1 MTPMFRLGRG
11 LALTSFRRDWLTRDI
26 VAGVVLTTL
35 LVPQGMAYAE
45 LAGLPPITGLY
56 TSITCLLGY
65 AALGPSRILVLGP
78 DSSLGPMIAATVLP
92 LVAANGNAE
101 QAIALAS
108 LLALMVAAIMIV
120 AAVAK
125 LGFIADLISKPTMI
139 GYLNG
144 LALTILVGQLPKLFG
159 FKIEAE
165 GLIGEFTEFV
175 RGLARGEAVPA
186 AAVVGIAGIAVILV
200 LQRWLPKLPAVLIM
214 VVLAIA
220 ATTVFSLADHG
231 VSLVGVLPKGFPPL
245 TIPHVRLSDLGPLF
259 AGALGIALVSLADTI
274 STASAFAARTGQEI
288 NGNQE
293 MIGIGAANLAAGLF
307 QGFPVSTSGSRTAV
321 AERSGARTQF
331 TGVTGA
337 VLIIL
342 MIVLVPGLF
351 RNLPNPAL
359 AAVVIT
365 ASLSLADIPG
375 TVRLW
380 RQRKEECL
388 LSIAAFLGVALLG
401 VLPGIAIAVGLS
413 ILAVFRRAWWPYD
426 TELGRVE
433 GLPGYHDTHLHPE
446 TEHLP
451 GLVIYRFDAPLFFAN
466 AKTFRDEVRR
476 MARADPPPRWILIA
490 AEPVTDVDT
499 TASDVLED
507 LDEALNAQGISLVF
521 AELKDP
527 VREKIERYGLTRTID
542 PRHFFPTIE
551 AAVTAFQEETGAQWA
566 AGPSVAESPDVG
578 GDPAKPGQ
586 TAWTGGPR
594 SSSRPSSS

>member
-1 MTPMFRLGRG
+1 MAPTRARWREMVKLARG
-11 LALTSFRRDWLTRDI
+11 LSLSPFHREWLAKDI

-56 TSITCLLGY
+56 TSIMCLLGY
-65 AALGPSRILVLGP
+65 AVFGPSRLLVLGP
-78 DSSLGPMIAATVLP
+78 DSSLGPMIAATILP
-92 LVAANGNAE
+92 LIAAKGDPKR
-101 QAIALAS
+101 AIALAS
-108 LLALMVAAIMIV
+108 VLAIMVAAIMIV

-159 FKIEAE
+159 FKIDAE

-175 RGLARGEAVPA
+175 RGLANGEAVA
-186 AAVVGIAGIAVILV
+186 AAAAVGIAGIVLILV

-245 TIPHVRLSDLGPLF
+245 TIPSVHLADLGPLF
-259 AGALGIALVSLADTI
+259 AGAAGIALVSLADTI
-274 STASAFAARTGQEI
+274 STASAFAERTGQEVDG
-288 NGNQE
+288 NGE
-293 MIGIGAANLAAGLF
+293 MLGIGVANLAAGLF

-321 AERSGARTQF
+321 AERSGAKTQL

-337 VLIIL
+337 VLITL

-365 ASLSLADIPG
+365 AALSLADIPG

-380 RQRKEECL
+380 RQRKAEFL

-413 ILAVFRRAWWPYD
+413 ILNVFRRSWWPYN
-426 TELGRVE
+426 TALGRVE
-433 GLPGYHDTHLHPE
+433 GLAGYHDIHSYPGASQ
-446 TEHLP
+446 LP
-451 GLVIYRFDAPLFFAN
+451 GLVIYRFDAPLIFAN
-466 AKTFRDEVRR
+466 AKTFRDEVKRL
-476 MARADPPPRWILIA
+476 AAAEPAPRWIVIA

-507 LDEALNAQGISLVF
+507 LDEELNARGISLVF

-542 PRHFFPTIE
+542 PGHFFPTIG
-551 AAVTAFQEETGAQWA
+551 AAVKAFRQETGAEWPA
-566 AGPSVAESPDVG
+566 ATGEPSGVSAPPTMGP
-578 GDPAKPGQ
+578 
-586 TAWTGGPR
+586 
-594 SSSRPSSS
+594 